1 MNIVSRILSV
11 AFPFFVLL
19 PFGAGLWLKKEPGS
33 MDFAYFF
40 YAYLAALLLAVY
52 FAVRTTRDIAL
63 PLRALL
69 SRIASYPV
77 KQPNTRNVSPVTE
90 VAAVVRSTD
99 DFMERL
105 KVQVTDLTIE
115 KELLGALLNGLREG
129 VLCMDTQGTIIFQ
142 NESVDTLL
150 IETGAPGKPYFKVVR
165 SPDLLEQMKEALSTG
180 EQKRG
185 EFSIG
190 GKHFN
195 TVCSPV
201 LLQGKSELFIVIAY
215 DDSQE
220 HNARRMREDFL
231 QNASHELKTPITS
244 IRGYAETLLE
254 RTDDAQKAS
263 FLAAVLRNV
272 QRMERLI
279 EDMLI
284 ISKVESRNV
293 PYQPARVDL
302 ETYMENLRMLV
313 AGILEQK
320 QQNLE
325 IILQQKT
332 IVADPLL
339 LEHLLLNLIDNA
351 SRYSNASTKITVS
364 VSRTGNNAAIEVTDE
379 GPGIPSQIREKI
391 FERFFRAD
399 QNRSR
404 REGGSGLG
412 LSIVRQIARIHGGN
426 VTVQDGP
433 QGGSVFRVLLP
444 QTPD

>member
-185 EFSIG
+185 DFSIG

-195 TVCSPV
+195 TVCSP
-201 LLQGKSELFIVIAY
+201 
-215 DDSQE
+215 
-220 HNARRMREDFL
+220 
-231 QNASHELKTPITS
+231 
-244 IRGYAETLLE
+244 
-254 RTDDAQKAS
+254 
-263 FLAAVLRNV
+263 
-272 QRMERLI
+272 
-279 EDMLI
+279 
-284 ISKVESRNV
+284 
-293 PYQPARVDL
+293 
-302 ETYMENLRMLV
+302 
-313 AGILEQK
+313 
-320 QQNLE
+320 
-325 IILQQKT
+325 
-332 IVADPLL
+332 
-339 LEHLLLNLIDNA
+339 
-351 SRYSNASTKITVS
+351 
-364 VSRTGNNAAIEVTDE
+364 
-379 GPGIPSQIREKI
+379 
-391 FERFFRAD
+391 
-399 QNRSR
+399 
-404 REGGSGLG
+404 
-412 LSIVRQIARIHGGN
+412 
-426 VTVQDGP
+426 
-433 QGGSVFRVLLP
+433 
-444 QTPD
+444 